1 MANEI
6 AEECRPGSSASF
18 HDDIDRS
25 SNILELGDNKSS
37 CLDEASYSDAIS
49 SD

>member
-6 AEECRPGSSASF
+6 AEECRPESSASF
-18 HDDIDRS
+18 HDHFDIC
-25 SNILELGDNKSS
+25 SNILELGDNKYS
-37 CLDEASYSDAIS
+37 CLDEAAYSDAIS